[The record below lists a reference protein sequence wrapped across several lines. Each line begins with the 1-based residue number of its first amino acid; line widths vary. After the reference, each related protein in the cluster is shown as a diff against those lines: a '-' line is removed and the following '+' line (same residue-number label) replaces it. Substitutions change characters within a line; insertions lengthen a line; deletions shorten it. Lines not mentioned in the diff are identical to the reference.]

1 MEDLVQHKMIR
12 QLATEL
18 EIAHSQTFGQEKKEW
33 QDQKSSLTLWQFL
46 DAKDQQLQ
54 DQIKEKLM
62 EKEKPTQKELRQAF
76 EQLDDK
82 YKKTDYFVEA
92 IEIPTFSGKQA
103 ELEKIAEA
111 ISPNLSYEET
121 LLEWQ
126 NKLPNLVIESYQLKS
141 AEIQKEDIYSL
152 SVGEILSEKAV
163 GTVVKGYHE
172 NQYFYIFNKEGGQL
186 LQFEEAPQFGKNAYI
201 NTRYKEKLATYQQA
215 TKVDLLEKDREKFF
229 QNYQNKNS

>member
-1 MEDLVQHKMIR
+1 
-12 QLATEL
+12 
-18 EIAHSQTFGQEKKEW
+18 
-33 QDQKSSLTLWQFL
+33 
-46 DAKDQQLQ
+46 
-54 DQIKEKLM
+54 M

-152 SVGEILSEKAV
+152 SVGEILSGKAV

>member
-1 MEDLVQHKMIR
+1 
-12 QLATEL
+12 
-18 EIAHSQTFGQEKKEW
+18 
-33 QDQKSSLTLWQFL
+33 
-46 DAKDQQLQ
+46 
-54 DQIKEKLM
+54 M

-163 GTVVKGYHE
+163 GTVVKDTTKT
-172 NQYFYIFNKEGGQL
+172 NTFIFLIRKEGNFYSL
-186 LQFEEAPQFGKNAYI
+186 KKHHN
-201 NTRYKEKLATYQQA
+201 LAKMPISTHA
-215 TKVDLLEKDREKFF
+215 TKR
-229 QNYQNKNS
+229 N

>member
-1 MEDLVQHKMIR
+1 
-12 QLATEL
+12 
-18 EIAHSQTFGQEKKEW
+18 
-33 QDQKSSLTLWQFL
+33 
-46 DAKDQQLQ
+46 
-54 DQIKEKLM
+54 M

-92 IEIPTFSGKQA
+92 IEIPNFSGKQA

-152 SVGEILSEKAV
+152 SVGRFL
-163 GTVVKGYHE
+163 VK
-172 NQYFYIFNKEGGQL
+172 KL
-186 LQFEEAPQFGKNAYI
+186 LVPW
-201 NTRYKEKLATYQQA
+201 
-215 TKVDLLEKDREKFF
+215 
-229 QNYQNKNS
+229 

>member
-1 MEDLVQHKMIR
+1 
-12 QLATEL
+12 
-18 EIAHSQTFGQEKKEW
+18 
-33 QDQKSSLTLWQFL
+33 
-46 DAKDQQLQ
+46 
-54 DQIKEKLM
+54 M

-92 IEIPTFSGKQA
+92 IEIPNFSGKQA

-141 AEIQKEDIYSL
+141 AEIQKRIFIRCL
-152 SVGEILSEKAV
+152 LGRFL
-163 GTVVKGYHE
+163 VK
-172 NQYFYIFNKEGGQL
+172 KL
-186 LQFEEAPQFGKNAYI
+186 LVPW
-201 NTRYKEKLATYQQA
+201 
-215 TKVDLLEKDREKFF
+215 
-229 QNYQNKNS
+229 